1 MKELILDLK
10 NYINGGSIFRR
21 TAVRG
26 IICKNGKYLVI
37 RSNKHGDYKFPGGGM
52 KINETLKDTLIREV
66 KEETGFCVIP
76 ETISSNGF
84 IVHEKRKGD
93 PEDLMEM
100 DSYYFY
106 CDIYD
111 KVGETNFDDYEKEE
125 DYQAEWCTLREIIN
139 NNEAI
144 SKSEEIP
151 WIVRET
157 MVMKELSNKIS
168 QEVI

>member
-1 MKELILDLK
+1 
-10 NYINGGSIFRR
+10 
-21 TAVRG
+21 
-26 IICKNGKYLVI
+26 
-37 RSNKHGDYKFPGGGM
+37 
-52 KINETLKDTLIREV
+52 
-66 KEETGFCVIP
+66 
-76 ETISSNGF
+76 
-84 IVHEKRKGD
+84 
-93 PEDLMEM
+93 MEM